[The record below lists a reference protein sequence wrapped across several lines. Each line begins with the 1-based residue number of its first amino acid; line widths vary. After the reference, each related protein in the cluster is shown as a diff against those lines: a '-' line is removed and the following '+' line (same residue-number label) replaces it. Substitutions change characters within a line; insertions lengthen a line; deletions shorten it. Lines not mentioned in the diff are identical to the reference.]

1 MNVPGFRAVIARGPE
16 VEARSGSDGVVYLRH
31 PEALSAPAENLIDL
45 LNIAIARYG
54 DRPFLTMCAPASG
67 PGTTY
72 ASFGLLVAERS
83 AALRRR
89 GFKRGDVAAVLAA
102 NSVEHAVVTFAV
114 LALGGIVAP
123 LSPMHLAHESGRT
136 LLGELVQRIE
146 ASWLFTDARLEPAVL
161 ACGLPEPIVLAALAL
176 EAAKPGLDL
185 VEAARAIAPAD
196 PAKVFFTSGTTGAP
210 KPVINTHAMLTAS
223 AAMVDAVAPRLPH
236 SETPVILDWLPWHH
250 TYGGNINLH
259 TAMLRGGAF
268 FIDDGLPTPDRFGRT
283 LENLAAIQPTQITN
297 VPVAYPMLVAALKAD
312 PHLARQILA
321 NVRVCSFGGAALSP
335 SVVAELQTIARE
347 TLGETVIFGSG
358 YGMTES
364 SGILCLTYWPTER
377 TDLLG
382 LPLPGETLKL
392 VPHDGVFECRVAG
405 PNVFTGYA
413 GAAVSPFDDEGFFP
427 TGDLVRP
434 AVPGDW
440 SQGLVYEGRLAE
452 DFKLSN
458 GVFVRAGPLREALL
472 DTLRPLAQDVLLC
485 GVNRD
490 AIGALIWP
498 SPDAPADVDASL
510 RARIAAFNATRTTAS
525 TRIARAALA
534 ASPPGPE
541 EITAKGT
548 LNIGRA
554 SQRRADEIDALFGSS
569 RTVL

>member
-1 MNVPGFRAVIARGPE
+1 MITPGFRAVVARAPE
-16 VEARSGSDGVVYLRH
+16 VEARPGPNGIVYLRH
-31 PEALSAPAENLIDL
+31 PDPLVCPAQNLIDL
-45 LNIAIARYG
+45 LNRVIATFG
-54 DRPFLTMCAPASG
+54 DRPFLSQCAPDSG

-72 ASFGLLVAERS
+72 AAFGRRVAERA

-89 GFKRGDVAAVLAA
+89 GFEPGDVIAVLAG
-102 NSVEHAVVTFAV
+102 NSIEHAALTFAA
-114 LALGGIVAP
+114 LALGGVAAP
-123 LSPMHLAHESGRT
+123 LSPMHLVHQAGRV
-136 LLGELVQRIE
+136 LLGELVKRIG
-146 ASWLFTDARLEPAVL
+146 ASWLVTDARLKSAVCD
-161 ACGLPEPIVLAALAL
+161 AGLPDPLLLEALAL
-176 EAAKPGLDL
+176 ERDGLPVDL
-185 VEAARAIAPAD
+185 VAAARAIPPEAPA
-196 PAKVFFTSGTTGAP
+196 KIFFTSGTTGVP
-210 KPVINTHAMLTAS
+210 KAVVNTHAMLVVS
-223 AAMVDAVAPRLPH
+223 AAMVDAVAPKLPDGQA
-236 SETPVILDWLPWHH
+236 PVILDWLPWHH

-297 VPVAYPMLVAALKAD
+297 VPIAYPLLVAALKAD
-312 PHLARQILA
+312 PQLARRILA

-335 SVVAELQTIARE
+335 SVVAELQGIARD
-347 TLGETVIFGSG
+347 TLGETVVFGSG
-358 YGMTES
+358 YGMTET

-392 VPHDGVFECRVAG
+392 VPHDGVYECRVAG
-405 PNVFTGYA
+405 PNVFAGYA
-413 GAAVSPFDDEGFFP
+413 GADAAPFDDEGFFP

-434 AVPGDW
+434 AAEGDW

-472 DTLRPLAQDVLLC
+472 DALRPLAQDLMLC
-485 GVNRD
+485 GANRD
-490 AIGALIWP
+490 VIGVLIWP
-498 SPDAPADVDASL
+498 SPEGPADLDGL
-510 RARIAAFNATRTTAS
+510 RARIAAFNASRTTAS

-534 ASPPGPE
+534 TLPLAVE
-541 EITAKGT
+541 DITAKGT

-554 SQRRADEIDALFGSS
+554 TQRRAAEIESLFRSPQ
-569 RTVL
+569 TLL